1 MLTLASTTGLSF
13 TSGANGSASFTVSG
27 SVVNLNAALNGL
39 TYQPTA
45 TYVGSDSLSLSVA
58 DSGDSLSSA
67 TTVALTVTALSAPAI
82 VAPPTGTLN
91 QNGSLVFSTGN
102 GNAISFTDVAAGSGS
117 DSLTLSV
124 SQGTITLASTT
135 GLTFTT
141 GTNGSASFTVTGTVA
156 NLNTALNGLTYRPT
170 SGFSGSDSLSISVA
184 DAADNQSAAKSVS
197 LTVNAIAGPV
207 ISAPASGS
215 LTENATLTFSSANS
229 NLISFTDSAAGT
241 ARDTL
246 TLSVSHGTLKL
257 SRTTGLTFTTGRNSS
272 ASFTVTGT
280 VANLN
285 AALSGMVYTP
295 TRSFSGSDSL
305 AMKVSDPNGQSAST
319 SVALTV
325 NVIAPTLTAPAT
337 GTVAQ
342 NGTLTFSRGAIKIA
356 DVNAGTAVEQVVLTA
371 TNGKLRLGSTTGI
384 TFVSGANNSA
394 SMTIS
399 GTLTNLNAAL
409 AGLRFTP
416 TTGFNGSGTI
426 SLKYTD
432 AGNGLS
438 ATANIAVTIGTG
450 GASLG
455 SPIPGPSRQSTG
467 ASPASQSTPS
477 TGGGTVSSPSLLGS
491 LPADDLTR
499 WDGFMAAMVLL
510 NR

>member
-1 MLTLASTTGLSF
+1 
-13 TSGANGSASFTVSG
+13 
-27 SVVNLNAALNGL
+27 
-39 TYQPTA
+39 
-45 TYVGSDSLSLSVA
+45 
-58 DSGDSLSSA
+58 
-67 TTVALTVTALSAPAI
+67 
-82 VAPPTGTLN
+82 
-91 QNGSLVFSTGN
+91 
-102 GNAISFTDVAAGSGS
+102 
-117 DSLTLSV
+117 
-124 SQGTITLASTT
+124 
-135 GLTFTT
+135 
-141 GTNGSASFTVTGTVA
+141 
-156 NLNTALNGLTYRPT
+156 
-170 SGFSGSDSLSISVA
+170 
-184 DAADNQSAAKSVS
+184 
-197 LTVNAIAGPV
+197 
-207 ISAPASGS
+207 
-215 LTENATLTFSSANS
+215 
-229 NLISFTDSAAGT
+229 
-241 ARDTL
+241 
-246 TLSVSHGTLKL
+246 
-257 SRTTGLTFTTGRNSS
+257 
-272 ASFTVTGT
+272 
-280 VANLN
+280 
-285 AALSGMVYTP
+285 MVYTP